1 MNYEQTAQQ
10 VLDAVGGSANVLTS
24 TVCMTRL
31 RLTLQD
37 PAQVDVSAL
46 DAVEGVLGS
55 LARGSQG
62 LEVVFRPLVLD
73 QVFQRFAVL
82 AHANT
87 KEQDLLERPQGA
99 LRVQISPGRKKSY
112 EAQATATIEKL
123 RELANTE
130 DSPIADEA
138 DIDVLRQLLATDAQD
153 AAPESNS
160 TVPAPALHA
169 PATTLQALT
178 GAASAPQPLSTPDAP
193 SASLPN
199 QTNSKLKALL
209 DTLEGAGEKS
219 DRKVLVLNG
228 PNINMLGIREP
239 SIYGHQSYADLVEMC
254 QDEAEELGFAE
265 CWCYQSNHEGDLV
278 DEIQHAY
285 RVYNGI
291 IFNPGAYTHTSIAL
305 LDALKAVGLP
315 CVEVHISAVDERE
328 DFRQISYIRQ
338 ACFETITGLGID
350 GYRKGLR
357 DLWAYLDEHDAT
369 QSDGRA

>member
-10 VLDAVGGSANVLTS
+10 VLEAVGGRANVLTS

-31 RLTLQD
+31 RLTLED
-37 PAQVDVSAL
+37 REKVDVSAL
-46 DAVEGVLGS
+46 DDIEGVLGT

-87 KEQDLLERPQGA
+87 KEQDLLERPRGS

-112 EAQATATIEKL
+112 KAQATAAINKL
-123 RELANTE
+123 RSLAGDK
-130 DSPIADEA
+130 DSTIADVS
-138 DIDVLRQLLATDAQD
+138 DIDVLRQLLETDEPAS
-153 AAPESNS
+153 AAS
-160 TVPAPALHA
+160 TA
-169 PATTLQALT
+169 ATTPTASTASTSNAQPQKAMQETQNSLQ
-178 GAASAPQPLSTPDAP
+178 SSTP
-193 SASLPN
+193 ASKSTP
-199 QTNSKLKALL
+199 KLTELL
-209 DTLEGAGEKS
+209 GLISS
-219 DRKVLVLNG
+219 DDDKIERKVLVLNG
-228 PNINMLGIREP
+228 PNINMLGVREP
-239 SIYGHQSYADLVEMC
+239 NIYGHQSYADLVELC

-278 DEIQHAY
+278 DEIQHAFK
-285 RVYNGI
+285 VYDGI
-291 IFNPGAYTHTSIAL
+291 VFNPGAYTHTSIAL

-338 ACFETITGLGID
+338 ACFETITGLGLE
-350 GYRKGLR
+350 GYRKALR
-357 DLWAYLDEHDAT
+357 DLWTYLDEH
-369 QSDGRA
+369 SN